1 LSELS
6 DAPIDHFYEYS
17 RERNSDG
24 FANLT
29 MDELLEEIGKNSA
42 SGARKISNIIWR
54 KAGGLLTHEF
64 LLVQV
69 CTPGRKDVWLR
80 LERAAKHNFAVPA
93 NLRPGSLVS
102 RFYPDDRVSVP
113 KFYIDSNPYVYSQAK
128 IADSQNHLLSETST
142 IYSSATF
149 DTQQPTLAD
158 LCDLLSCFVGVSTSY
173 TLHKASGHLYI
184 ITPSHGYTDYHNL
197 GELLV
202 LLLCY
207 C

>member
-80 LERAAKHNFAVPA
+80 LERAAKHKFGFLRQLNPA
-93 NLRPGSLVS
+93 RFVGP
-102 RFYPDDRVSVP
+102 FYPDDRVGVRNV
-113 KFYIDSNPYVYSQAK
+113 KV
-128 IADSQNHLLSETST
+128 LREL
-142 IYSSATF
+142 
-149 DTQQPTLAD
+149 TLIPI
-158 LCDLLSCFVGVSTSY
+158 LMFTLRLGSLTRRTTSY
-173 TLHKASGHLYI
+173 LRPAQFSRA
-184 ITPSHGYTDYHNL
+184 
-197 GELLV
+197 
-202 LLLCY
+202 
-207 C
+207 